1 MSSTVWEQCSQ
12 QLQGELSAQLYNTW
26 IRPLSVDSDQAQGGL
41 SLLAPN
47 RFVMDWVSDRYLQ
60 RIQELVSQSL
70 GQCPV
75 TLKVAPRRQ
84 AASHFR
90 RDPVQMR
97 SDNSPAH
104 NDQSAYE
111 AAPEPFSPNL
121 VPDVTISSESIGAQD
136 SMPAYTEPFDPSR
149 SSLSGAAVNGSQ
161 SGYNIQQPAAPIT
174 VNEPIIDTHPL
185 GSNSFSHLQ
194 HNQHAQQNASG
205 LRLDTPHPQ
214 TVGKKLE
221 KQDIEG
227 GLSHKSHLNTGFT
240 FRSFVEGKSNQLGLA
255 AATQVAQ
262 NPGGSYNPLFIYGG
276 VGLGKT
282 HLMHAVGNALLQRK
296 PNAKV
301 VYLHSERFVA
311 DMVKALQLNAIN
323 DFKRYYRSVDALL
336 IDDIQF
342 FAGKERSQEEFF
354 HTFNALL
361 EGGQQIILTCDR
373 YPKEINGLEERL
385 KSRFGWGLTVAI
397 EPPELET
404 RVAILKKKADQA
416 KMLLPNDAAFF
427 IAQRIRSN
435 VRELEGTLKRVM
447 AHAQFTAKPITIDL
461 VREALKDLLALQ
473 DRLVSI
479 DNIQRVVAEYYKIK
493 VSDLHSKRRSR
504 SVARPRQ
511 VAMYLAK
518 DLTNHSLPEIGESF
532 GGRDHTTVLHAC
544 RKIKE
549 LLEEDVDIAEDVKN
563 LLRTLTT

>member
-1 MSSTVWEQCSQ
+1 MSNSIWERCSQ
-12 QLQGELSAQLYNTW
+12 QLQGELPAQLFNTW
-26 IRPLSVDSDQAQGGL
+26 IRPLSVDTEQNSGL
-41 SLLAPN
+41 HLLAPN
-47 RFVMDWVSDRYLQ
+47 RFVLDWVNDKYLH
-60 RIQELVSQSL
+60 RIQEIASHEQNGL
-70 GQCPV
+70 CPV
-75 TLKVAPRRQ
+75 SISVAAKRQ

-90 RDPVQMR
+90 RDPAQQRAENRPTQEQPVFGNEQY
-97 SDNSPAH
+97 S
-104 NDQSAYE
+104 
-111 AAPEPFSPNL
+111 APEPQYSVNSNTVNAFN
-121 VPDVTISSESIGAQD
+121 SSNNAQQD
-136 SMPAYTEPFDPSR
+136 SRRTNFDDPFYSQPSQ
-149 SSLSGAAVNGSQ
+149 AP
-161 SGYNIQQPAAPIT
+161 YNQQAAPIT
-174 VNEPIIDTHPL
+174 LQEP
-185 GSNSFSHLQ
+185 SQNYS
-194 HNQHAQQNASG
+194 QNADPYQLPLANSSSQG
-205 LRLDTPHPQ
+205 GAGMRLDTPHPQ

-227 GLSHKSHLNTGFT
+227 GLQHRSHLNTGFT
-240 FRSFVEGKSNQLGLA
+240 FKSFVEGKSNQLGLA
-255 AATQVAQ
+255 AATQVAE

-404 RVAILKKKADQA
+404 RVAILKTKADQA
-416 KMLLPNDAAFF
+416 QMLLPNDAAFF

-435 VRELEGTLKRVM
+435 VRELEGTLKRVI
-447 AHAQFTAKPITIDL
+447 AHAQFTAKPISIDL

-493 VSDLHSKRRSR
+493 LSDLHSKRRSR

-549 LLEEDVDIAEDVKN
+549 LLEEDADIAEDVKN